1 MTYKAIVKAIAEA
14 THKRELDW
22 IAGEIDASFENEK
35 ITWNDH
41 QTLRNIAEKIR
52 WGLE

>member
-1 MTYKAIVKAIAEA
+1 MTYKAIIKAIAEA
-14 THKRELDW
+14 TDKRELDTV
-22 IAGEIDASFENEK
+22 AGEIDKSFEEEK

>member
-14 THKRELDW
+14 TDKRE
-22 IAGEIDASFENEK
+22 IDTIMGQIDVSFENEK